1 MRLSWIETTTLSPLP
16 TDGYYRSGAELALV
30 TNPGF
35 DEGAPIP
42 RYGMYWPP
50 FTSIICPVT

>member
-1 MRLSWIETTTLSPLP
+1 MRLSWIETTSLSPLP

-42 RYGMYWPP
+42 RQGMY
-50 FTSIICPVT
+50 